1 MKAVFTI
8 EQIDG
13 KLVITIEQAE
23 PILKEQDG
31 IDWSKHQPFPEW
43 YKVPIGVLCVSLSTE
58 LWGEYKISKGDNVKV
73 LEESI
78 SPFVEALNKSYH
90 RTGYDFKLNGYVDGV
105 ITSHNLAPINPT
117 DHPLHPD
124 FKGNK

>member
-8 EQIDG
+8 EQVDG

-23 PILKEQDG
+23 PITKEQDG
-31 IDWSKHQPFPEW
+31 IDWSKPVAFPKDYNIPKGTRVIVVSEDRGEDFTDYRKVGLKGKTTESSTVPFCNWEDKRKMIPMCSDE
-43 YKVPIGVLCVSLSTE
+43 
-58 LWGEYKISKGDNVKV
+58 
-73 LEESI
+73 
-78 SPFVEALNKSYH
+78 
-90 RTGYDFKLNGYVDGV
+90 
-105 ITSHNLAPINPT
+105 LAPINPT

>member
-31 IDWSKHQPFPEW
+31 IDWSKPVAFPKG
-43 YKVPIGVLCVSLSTE
+43 YSIPKGVR
-58 LWGEYKISKGDNVKV
+58 IIV
-73 LEESI
+73 LEDDHKNIDIGERGITTNCSKLP
-78 SPFVEALNKSYH
+78 SCSFKCGTEQYAMHSYE
-90 RTGYDFKLNGYVDGV
+90 
-105 ITSHNLAPINPT
+105 LAPINPT
-117 DHPLHPD
+117 DHPLHPN

>member
-8 EQIDG
+8 EQLDG

-23 PILKEQDG
+23 PIIKEQDG
-31 IDWSKHQPFPEW
+31 IDWSKPQPFPEG
-43 YKVPIGVLCVSLSTE
+43 YEIPEGVKVSLIEQADYPMPLGLTGITQNTDSIPYIDWQGGRYRSKDVSALE
-58 LWGEYKISKGDNVKV
+58 INGGKPVISN
-73 LEESI
+73 
-78 SPFVEALNKSYH
+78 
-90 RTGYDFKLNGYVDGV
+90 
-105 ITSHNLAPINPT
+105 NLAPINPT